1 MFYPTTCVGLRYGPR
16 PRLSLAVF
24 LGSLFPPAVRSPRG
38 ARGTVASRP
47 PGGLSCR
54 ALRLPRFNALFRQRA
69 GFPLLRR
76 RVARGPGAGI
86 LTGCPSGR
94 ALRLPLRPR
103 LTLIRL
109 ALIRNPWSYGGR
121 VSRPPYRYLSL
132 HLLFRDLQP
141 VLRQTFDG
149 YRNAPLPISL
159 KADSMAS
166 ATDLCPII
174 IHAGSLD

>member
-1 MFYPTTCVGLRYGPR
+1 MAIGY
-16 PRLSLAVF
+16 
-24 LGSLFPPAVRSPRG
+24 
-38 ARGTVASRP
+38 
-47 PGGLSCR
+47 
-54 ALRLPRFNALFRQRA
+54 ALRLF
-69 GFPLLRR
+69 LR
-76 RVARGPGAGI
+76 
-86 LTGCPSGR
+86 S
-94 ALRLPLRPR
+94 R

-132 HLLFRDLQP
+132 HLLFRDLQQGSRP
-141 VLRQTFDG
+141 TFCG

-159 KADSMAS
+159 LTDSTAS